1 MKKDR
6 TIEHDNAFRLLMT
19 RSLPLA
25 SAARR
30 LFFVGVLACL
40 SYSNIFAAT
49 TLYVDSAFYSKYPYI
64 RFVGSDEGN
73 AISDDT
79 FYAIAAKIGFAVNKT
94 EPAAGNQYLEE
105 LENLVLPRI
114 NQDSLE
120 LAFMM
125 VRGAASPDGPYDKNK
140 VLGEKRA
147 QWLFDFLRQHLR
159 FPVNEKTFHLDS
171 EAEDYHTLCIL
182 MQQASDKDYGKVK
195 SLCDTYLPNGDI
207 ASLKSALKSAQ
218 GGQLWK
224 RLNKDYFNQ
233 LRTARVVLYFKK
245 YEGELMDVAKIE
257 DKPIVEETPKMQVV
271 EVMPELVVETPP
283 QPVADTLT
291 KPVWEPRR
299 EVLSVKTNLLFYGIY
314 MPGYDR
320 WCPIPNIAIEYYP
333 KKGHFTYGASFDMP
347 WWQDYDAHKYFQ
359 LRNYQVEARYY
370 LKPHESHNA
379 HKTHK
384 LYEKPRYTGY
394 YLQGYVNGGIFGICF
409 DADRGW
415 VGEGI
420 GGGVGFGY
428 VTPISRNGHWR
439 LDFGLQ
445 VGFFRCKYDPYQYE
459 NPVDPSYHDDLYYYK
474 WTLEPSAFKKRQYR
488 WNWIGPTRIG
498 ITLSYDLLYKR
509 IHKKGVSFKDY
520 EIYEPYGANKTNEAY
535 GPNEERRAAE

>member
-6 TIEHDNAFRLLMT
+6 TIEHDNAFRLLKT

-49 TLYVDSAFYSKYPYI
+49 TPFVDSAFYSKYPYI
-64 RFVGSDEGN
+64 RFVGSDEDN

-207 ASLKSALKSAQ
+207 ASLKSALKGAQ

-257 DKPIVEETPKMQVV
+257 DKPIVEETPKMPVI

-314 MPGYDR
+314 MPGYNR

-370 LKPHESHNA
+370 LKPNNAQETHEA

-520 EIYEPYGANKTNEAY
+520 EIYEAY